1 MSRTVSYDIMGNE
14 VYDDVPTQAQ
24 EELEYIDSYKHN
36 YEPVNLFDY
45 TGQERD
51 ARKLLIDEKIAPI
64 EDVAIM
70 SGKDVEEKIRE
81 RYEVVAKANEEILLV
96 KKEDMEQFEK
106 FIKILTR

>member
-1 MSRTVSYDIMGNE
+1 MM
-14 VYDDVPTQAQ
+14 
-24 EELEYIDSYKHN
+24 EY
-36 YEPVNLFDY
+36 LFEY

-70 SGKDVEEKIRE
+70 SSEDVEEKIRE
-81 RYEVVAKANEEILLV
+81 RYEVVAKADEEIILV

-106 FIKILTR
+106 LVEVLSR